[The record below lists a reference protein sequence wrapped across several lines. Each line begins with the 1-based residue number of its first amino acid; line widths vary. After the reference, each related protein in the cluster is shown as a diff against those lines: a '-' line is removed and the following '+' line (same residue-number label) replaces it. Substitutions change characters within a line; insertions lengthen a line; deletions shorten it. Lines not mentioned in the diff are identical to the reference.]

1 MWLAPCRG
9 WLFGNTVIPKHGG
22 TEQLQEKKK
31 RGAQPVKMAPPALLI
46 DAKKESLIGNFKAAS
61 EKFTNI
67 TERFPDDPVAY
78 YELAR
83 IRTILDNIPEALEN
97 ARKAT
102 RLDPENIWYHHFLG
116 ELCLSTG
123 RLEEATELYKKLSSL
138 QPGNSEYLYQL
149 ASLYMQSE
157 KFRDAISALDQ
168 VEEKIG
174 ISEEI
179 ILQKEKIYRHLGDRK
194 SAEREIRKLINT
206 FPMESRYYSIMAEFH
221 MSGNQPEKALEM
233 YRKVA
238 EIDPDNAYVHM
249 SLADFYRKAGDQENA
264 FRELKLGFATP
275 NLDIDTKINILLS
288 FYTVNQIYGDLK
300 SQSFE
305 LLKILME
312 THPRDPKGYSIYG
325 DFLVQDKQYPEARE
339 TFLNVLSIDSSRY
352 IVWEQILQLDLQL
365 SEYNQLVSHG
375 NRTIELFPEQPLPYL
390 FTGIGLMQLKRHP
403 EALKVLK
410 NGEKLVADNSDLQSQ
425 FCMYQGDILHAM
437 KKDEEAFQAYEK
449 SLALKDNNP
458 YVLNNYSYYLSLK
471 GKDLEKAERMS
482 KKSLELEPDN
492 PSFQDTYGWILFML
506 GRYQE
511 AAIWIGKAVNNSEEE
526 PSGEVLEHYGD
537 VLFKLNDTA
546 GALEYWNK
554 ALMKG
559 DVSDL
564 LQKKI
569 NDKKYYP

>member
-1 MWLAPCRG
+1 MLTVPFRG
-9 WLFGNTVIPKHGG
+9 HSLVHLSGFEFAGAEKV
-22 TEQLQEKKK
+22 QDKKK
-31 RGAQPVKMAPPALLI
+31 KGAQPVKEAPPALLI
-46 DAKKESLIGNFKAAS
+46 DAKKEALVGNMKAAS

-67 TERFPDDPVAY
+67 IERFPDDPVAY
-78 YELAR
+78 YELSR
-83 IRTILDNIPEALEN
+83 IRAMQNEIPEAMEN
-97 ARKAT
+97 ARKAS
-102 RLDPENIWYHHFLG
+102 RLDPENIWYQHFLG

-138 QPGNSEYLYQL
+138 QPDNADYLYQL
-149 ASLYMQSE
+149 ASLYIQSE
-157 KFRDAISALDQ
+157 KFREAISALDKI
-168 VEEKIG
+168 EEKTG
-174 ISEEI
+174 ISEEMV
-179 ILQKEKIYRHLGDRK
+179 LQKEKIYRHLGDRK
-194 SAEREIRKLINT
+194 NAEKEIRKLIDT
-206 FPMESRYYSIMAEFH
+206 FPLESRYYSILAEFY
-221 MSGNQPEKALEM
+221 MAGNQPEKALEM

-249 SLADFYRKAGDQENA
+249 SLADFYRKADDKENA

-300 SQSFE
+300 SQAFE
-305 LLKILME
+305 LVKILME

-339 TFLNVLSIDSSRY
+339 TFLKVLSIDSSRY

-365 SEYNQLVSHG
+365 SEYNHLVEYG
-375 NRTIELFPEQPLPYL
+375 KRAIELFPEQPLPYL
-390 FTGIGLMQLKRHP
+390 FTGIGFMQLKQYP
-403 EALKVLK
+403 EALKILK
-410 NGEKLVADNSDLQSQ
+410 SGENLVVDNSDLQAQ
-425 FCMYQGDILHAM
+425 FCMYQGDILHSM
-437 KKDEEAFQAYEK
+437 KRDEEAFQAYEK
-449 SLALKDNNP
+449 SLALKDDNP
-458 YVLNNYSYYLSLK
+458 YVLNNYSYYLSLS
-471 GKDLEKAERMS
+471 GKNLEKAEKMS

-506 GRYQE
+506 GRYEE
-511 AAIWIGKAVNNSEEE
+511 AATWIGKAVTNTREE

-537 VLFKLNDTA
+537 VLYKLNDTVR
-546 GALEYWNK
+546 ALEYWNK

-559 DVSDL
+559 DGSDL